1 MSLSAASGVA
11 RLARFR
17 ADGLAAFDASPV
29 GLLNALAPWLAFALV
44 GGGLALAGGLV
55 GIGNLQLAVFAL
67 RHSPVA
73 FLGSSLPRLAVITVA
88 MATLVVLLGPVG
100 IWALLGL
107 LVTHLAQVG
116 AVLRMG
122 ARMSAR

>member
-1 MSLSAASGVA
+1 MVQKADELAGAVRSAW
-11 RLARFR
+11 
-17 ADGLAAFDASPV
+17 LAALAAVVVVAVV
-29 GLLNALAPWLAFALV
+29 GFLVAGLV